1 MTRTSSLAVRA
12 EWAKLRSSRSLV
24 WTLVAAAGSMIA
36 LSAFLA
42 AVGHTDATRAGQGD
56 DDVVVNALR
65 GVLLGQVV
73 IVSFGVLMIS
83 PEYAT
88 GLIRT
93 TLSATP
99 RRGVVFVA
107 KVQLV
112 GASAAAA
119 GIVASLA
126 SFTVAQPL
134 LHGGGFVPPAYPIVT
149 LDEPEVLRA
158 VFGTALLLMLLALF
172 AFGLGALVRH
182 TATAVTIG
190 VGAVLLPTVLSAFL
204 SGRIRDLILQGSPVA
219 GLAIQST
226 RAGSVGV
233 PLAPWTGLA
242 VTAAWAAAA
251 LLAALWAFRV
261 RDV

>member
-1 MTRTSSLAVRA
+1 MTHAVSRAVRA
-12 EWAKLRSSRSLV
+12 EWVKLRSSRSLV
-24 WTLVAAAGSMIA
+24 WTLVGAAACTIA
-36 LSAFLA
+36 LTAFLA

-73 IVSFGVLMIS
+73 IVAFGVLTIS

-99 RRGVVFVA
+99 TRGVVFVA
-107 KVQLV
+107 KSLLV
-112 GASAAAA
+112 GTSTAVV
-119 GIVASLA
+119 GVVATIA
-126 SFTVAQPL
+126 SFTLAQPL
-134 LHGGGFVPPAYPIVT
+134 LHEGGFVPPAYPIAT
-149 LDEPEVLRA
+149 LGQPAVLRA
-158 VFGTALLLMLLALF
+158 VLGTALVLVLLALF
-172 AFGLGALVRH
+172 AFGLGVLVRH
-182 TATAVTIG
+182 TAAAVTIG

-204 SGRIRDLILQGSPVA
+204 AGQVRDLVLQGSPAA

-226 RAGSVGV
+226 RARAG
-233 PLAPWTGLA
+233 APIGPWAGLA
-242 VTAAWAAAA
+242 VTSAWAAAA
-251 LLAALWAFRV
+251 LLAAFLVFRV

>member
-1 MTRTSSLAVRA
+1 MTRITPRVVRA
-12 EWAKLRSSRSLV
+12 EWSKLRSSRSLV
-24 WTLVAAAGSMIA
+24 WTLVAATGCMIA
-36 LSAFLA
+36 LTAFLA

-99 RRGVVFVA
+99 RRGVVFIA
-107 KVQLV
+107 KALLV
-112 GASAAAA
+112 GASAAVA
-119 GIVASLA
+119 GIVASIA
-126 SFTVAQPL
+126 SFMAAQPL

-149 LDEPEVLRA
+149 LGQAEVLRA
-158 VFGTALLLMLLALF
+158 VFGTALFLMLLALF
-172 AFGLGALVRH
+172 AFGLGGLVRH

-190 VGAVLLPTVLSAFL
+190 VGAMLLPTVLSAFL
-204 SGRIRDLILQGSPVA
+204 SGRIRDLILQGSPIA

-226 RAGSVGV
+226 RARSLGV
-233 PLAPWTGLA
+233 PIGPWAGLA
-242 VTAAWAAAA
+242 VTSAWAGAA
-251 LLAALWAFRV
+251 LLAAFLVFQV

>member
-1 MTRTSSLAVRA
+1 MTPVICRAVRA
-12 EWAKLRSSRSLV
+12 EWSKLQSSRSLA
-24 WTLVAAAGSMIA
+24 WTLVAATVSTIA
-36 LSAFLA
+36 LTAFLA
-42 AVGHTDATRAGQGD
+42 SVGHTDATRAGQGD

-73 IVSFGVLMIS
+73 IVSFGVLVIS

-88 GLIRT
+88 GLIRV

-99 RRGVVFVA
+99 KRGVVFAA
-107 KVQLV
+107 KALLV
-112 GASAAAA
+112 GASAAAV
-119 GIVASLA
+119 GIVASIA

-149 LDEPEVLRA
+149 FGEPEVLRA
-158 VFGTALLLMLLALF
+158 VFGTALFLSLLALF

-182 TATAVTIG
+182 TATAVTVG

-219 GLAIQST
+219 GLAIEST

-233 PLAPWTGLA
+233 PLGPWAGLA
-242 VTAAWAAAA
+242 VTAAWAAAVLA
-251 LLAALWAFRV
+251 AALWAFRV